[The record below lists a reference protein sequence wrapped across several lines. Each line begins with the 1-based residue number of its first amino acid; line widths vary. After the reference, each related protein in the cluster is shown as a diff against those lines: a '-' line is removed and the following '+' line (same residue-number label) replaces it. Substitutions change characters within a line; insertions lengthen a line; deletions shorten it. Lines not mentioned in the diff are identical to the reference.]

1 MASFKLTIQNGV
13 NFRSSFQRNQKSHL
27 LNRFLV
33 SLAFRHDL
41 LVFLIF
47 RKKKYYVYQ
56 KKHPPFQQLG
66 WTISF
71 YAYYVVHNSKNS
83 PASQAKR

>member
-1 MASFKLTIQNGV
+1 MEIMASCKLTILGH
-13 NFRSSFQRNQKSHL
+13 FKGIETYIL
-27 LNRFLV
+27 LLVKV

-47 RKKKYYVYQ
+47 KKKKSCVYP
-56 KKHPPFQQLG
+56 KKYPPFQQLEC
-66 WTISF
+66 TISF

>member
-1 MASFKLTIQNGV
+1 MEILASFKLAIQNGV
-13 NFRSSFQRNQKSHL
+13 NFRAFQRNQNIFL
-27 LNRFLV
+27 LVKV

-47 RKKKYYVYQ
+47 KKKKSCVYP